1 MEACFLQISNRKY
14 ETIHFFQR
22 DLGLTPRQL
31 YVSRA
36 TECLQKIRGT
46 DYVVFVLI

>member
-1 MEACFLQISNRKY
+1 MHAYCKMTDNYI
-14 ETIHFFQR
+14 
-22 DLGLTPRQL
+22 PR
-31 YVSRA
+31 YRYSPTYHSRA